1 METKEAETVRIVAY
15 HKNEYRR
22 EKARMQ
28 EKEVFLNGFCRC
40 QNQGR
45 IVLCVYV
52 NDGKKW
58 QIDEIDCGYQ
68 TCPHSDSC
76 EIARAVREGL
86 KGE

>member
-1 METKEAETVRIVAY
+1 
-15 HKNEYRR
+15 
-22 EKARMQ
+22 MQ

-58 QIDEIDCGYQ
+58 QIDEIDCGYLA
-68 TCPHSDSC
+68 CPHSDSC

-86 KGE
+86 KE